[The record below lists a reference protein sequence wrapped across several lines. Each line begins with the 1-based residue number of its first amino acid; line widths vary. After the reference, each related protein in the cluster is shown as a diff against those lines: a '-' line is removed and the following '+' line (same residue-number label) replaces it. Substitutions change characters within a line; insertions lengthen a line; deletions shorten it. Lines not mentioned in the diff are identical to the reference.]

1 MFHDNSG
8 VMKNVS
14 VNTKPSILI
23 VDDNPKNLQVLGGFL
38 RDDGLSVEFAVDG
51 SSALTWVDKKK
62 FDLVLLDIMMPGMD
76 GFEVCDKLK
85 NNTDTADIPV
95 IFITAISDSDSIIKG
110 FNMGAVDYIVKPF
123 IQDELLARV
132 NTHLKAV
139 KAKQQ
144 ILDYLARIEERNR
157 DISNSIVYARN
168 IQNAVLGTTTI
179 NPDNLPEHF
188 ILSKPKNVLS
198 GDFYWINN
206 MNDQIIFAIM
216 DCTGHG
222 VPGALMSILGATM
235 LNDIIVHKH
244 ILQPDKIL
252 ESLRQKLILA
262 LGQNTDVI
270 SIKDGI
276 EGSIIRYNPIFSELG
291 FAGTQNPILLF
302 SGDEVNEI
310 KADKMPIGFY
320 ERSSTFSLKTIP
332 VKKGDIV
339 YIFSDGFRD
348 QLGGP
353 YTKRIKSYKL
363 KELLTQYHELPLET
377 QKIKLLEYLQWWQG
391 DLEQTDDILIVGIRF

>member
-1 MFHDNSG
+1 
-8 VMKNVS
+8 MKNVS